1 MDGKAFN
8 KHLLLLGKP
17 YDDII
22 KYIEEFNKV
31 SKKPIDISFM
41 SEMMSYVDKDECIV
55 PHVLLRTYGV
65 LTSNDDNLSNDVKR
79 ILKKYK
85 AGDYLI
91 SNVGYQVDGK
101 TYNRIEYYLH
111 PETFKKCL
119 MRSKNSD
126 KYADYYLLLEKSIKY
141 YHKFQL
147 DYKDKL
153 LKEKDKTIGLK
164 DDNIK
169 NLRLVIEDQNKLLVE
184 IRSDSKESKDT
195 IKRCEKLLDDQKY
208 DIDTLLELSTEQ
220 AELKEIAN
228 VTITN
233 MSGDC
238 INKPTDSN
246 NLEQLVL
253 YNYENKRYVSRG
265 TLSYVKARFRVLTGI
280 SYKDRS
286 DKPSNTKY
294 KYITTFMNI
303 PNSRHLYRAL
313 EMYSD
318 IGIKIDGNYFTDEVD
333 DDTCIRKIQEVFDNR
348 LTTKIEES
356 ERNVV
361 KVKAISTIKK
371 VPLRTIR

>member
-1 MDGKAFN
+1 
-8 KHLLLLGKP
+8 
-17 YDDII
+17 
-22 KYIEEFNKV
+22 
-31 SKKPIDISFM
+31 
-41 SEMMSYVDKDECIV
+41 
-55 PHVLLRTYGV
+55 
-65 LTSNDDNLSNDVKR
+65 
-79 ILKKYK
+79 
-85 AGDYLI
+85 
-91 SNVGYQVDGK
+91 
-101 TYNRIEYYLH
+101 
-111 PETFKKCL
+111 
-119 MRSKNSD
+119 
-126 KYADYYLLLEKSIKY
+126 LLEKSIKY
-141 YHKFQL
+141 YHEFQL

-153 LKEKDKTIGLK
+153 LNMKNDKI
-164 DDNIK
+164 DN
-169 NLRLVIEDQNKLLVE
+169 LERMLVE

-195 IKRCEKLLDDQKY
+195 INQCKQLLDDQKY

-286 DKPSNTKY
+286 DKPSNTEY

-348 LTTKIEES
+348 LTTKIEET

-361 KVKAISTIKK
+361 KVKAISTIKNY
-371 VPLRTIR
+371 TINTIYVLFFITYH